1 MTNVS
6 KFRRDLTN
14 VLAARVAVVERHWT
28 ERAVTIAFTQLSTP
42 GIWPADTFYSMAN
55 HKVSVGEAAIEAPKP
70 AERPEGGNLS
80 GLVESNRAR
89 QLNKMRQFKGKGKG
103 HSFFIGNP
111 VDYAADV
118 GFQTG
123 QGRALY
129 ANAAR
134 YASAVVAEEIKS
146 KSEVIV

>member
-1 MTNVS
+1 MTDVS
-6 KFRRDLTN
+6 KFRRDLTD
-14 VLAARVAVVERHWT
+14 VLAARVAVVEKHWT
-28 ERAVTIAFTQLSTP
+28 ERAITIAFTQLATP
-42 GIWPADTFYSMAN
+42 GRWPADTFYSMAN
-55 HKVSVGEAAIEAPKP
+55 HKVSVGEAVIEAPKP
-70 AERPEGGNLS
+70 SERPEGGNLS

-89 QLNKMRQFKGKGKG
+89 QLNKMKQFKGKG

-111 VDYAADV
+111 VPYAADV

-134 YASAVVAEEIKS
+134 YASAVVAEEIKT